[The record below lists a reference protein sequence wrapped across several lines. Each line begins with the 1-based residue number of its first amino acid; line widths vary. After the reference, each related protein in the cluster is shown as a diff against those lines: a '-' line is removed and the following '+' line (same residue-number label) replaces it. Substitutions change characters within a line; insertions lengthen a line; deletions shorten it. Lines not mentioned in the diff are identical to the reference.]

1 MNTVDVLRGA
11 KALLSDPD
19 RWSRGPTSAQD
30 AKGLPVSPMYVGAVR
45 WCALGALEQVGGTG
59 DAFVHAHSVMC
70 RTINGVVPTWNDDP
84 NTTHA
89 DLIDAFDR
97 AILCLAPETQ
107 AEPLEAVSA

>member
-1 MNTVDVLRGA
+1 VNTVDVLRGA
-11 KALLSDPD
+11 KELLSDPD
-19 RWSRGPTSAQD
+19 RWGRGH
-30 AKGLPVSPMYVGAVR
+30 MYEVGVGQPSR
-45 WCALGALEQVGGTG
+45 WCALGALLHVAGGG
-59 DAFVHAHSVMC
+59 PAYAHAHSVMC
-70 RTINGVVPTWNDDP
+70 RTINGVVPTWNDNP